1 MILALKQPPM
11 FYTLFYFP
19 PKKISNLLNALHLVY
34 FYHIAGYLSR
44 FFSSHL
50 PSENKKSKKIN

>member
-1 MILALKQPPM
+1 MILALKQPSM

-19 PKKISNLLNALHLVY
+19 PKKNSNLLNALHLVY

-44 FFSSHL
+44 FF
-50 PSENKKSKKIN
+50 